1 MLLLFPQCAFLY
13 PQPSEENE
21 VVCPTVTCPDGQYE
35 GFFLVEKTVRTQLQE
50 LLSKELASNSQPGSC
65 ESLVAGGLCMALA
78 YIQRCEREH
87 DKHKGAAEV
96 VIFPVPMY
104 CKSKNEIIGLMEA
117 IFYVQLRKGC
127 FILFRVEKM
136 VGLENACAAAKQFFF
151 FFF

>member
-1 MLLLFPQCAFLY
+1 MLLFLQCAFLY
-13 PQPSEENE
+13 PQPSEEDE

-35 GFFLVEKTVRTQLQE
+35 GFYLVEKTVRTQLQE

-104 CKSKNEIIGLMEA
+104 CKSINGIIGLMEA
-117 IFYVQLRKGC
+117 IFLTLSSGKAV
-127 FILFRVEKM
+127 LFYF
-136 VGLENACAAAKQFFF
+136 G
-151 FFF
+151 